1 MLDRKD
7 REWELR
13 VLVNTY
19 PDQVIA
25 QYLRLTGQ
33 ETFAA
38 PIEATLEQMVQAI
51 LDAEFPER
59 PAPDPP
65 QD

>member
-51 LDAEFPER
+51 LDAEFPES